1 MTSPAWPSLLADR
14 VAYRYPQNNPG
25 PAPLSPA
32 VGSGERLLSSGPSGC
47 CKSTL
52 VRILTGLIPHLHHG
66 TLEGTVWLDGLS
78 TRDAPLWQLVER
90 AGYIVFG
97 ALGGLLGA
105 LTLAALRRAGAFAYL
120 AEQR

>member
-1 MTSPAWPSLLADR
+1 
-14 VAYRYPQNNPG
+14 
-25 PAPLSPA
+25 
-32 VGSGERLLSSGPSGC
+32 
-47 CKSTL
+47 
-52 VRILTGLIPHLHHG
+52 
-66 TLEGTVWLDGLS
+66 
-78 TRDAPLWQLVER
+78 LWQLVER